1 MLRIQRLRREIGNG
15 GDGTCE
21 ISYMQGRK
29 YPNASET
36 VEPVQGVSNKNLLK
50 NPYNTLN
57 EPVPKAGNRP
67 WMITTDTRG
76 NVFAKS
82 EVKTVKG
89 VTNDTLLKNPYNI
102 LEMPMPTKRVLS
114 LQNIKNINNKV
125 LPNYVTENRGINEV
139 MLQILTMIVD
149 QPVKL
154 ITANLLKILITKNAK
169 EYGYQTQDK
178 VLNALN
184 AFDQV
189 MTYGRRIFRENT
201 LSPDKIPER
210 LRQYVDDYEKRI
222 REIYPNIN
230 GLFPNIAT
238 DLQTAMSELGLMSNG
253 LTRIFEA
260 NNAVDPSNTLTQEQ
274 INAAALSGN
283 VAAAA
288 GAAGAAGALNDPAAA
303 TAAQQA
309 IEVEKQRVYG
319 VIDQLNNNT
328 LTALFAK
335 NLDVVDMTLQNESD
349 MKTVCDFFVNLFQ
362 AGNYDDLRAK
372 VIRIGEMIKQKTL
385 PSDEI
390 KIDQSAKNEL
400 KAGITDPAFIA
411 EIKEQVD
418 NYVSKANDKEYGKE
432 FYDNFG
438 GFFFQPP
445 LAGAAQVA
453 QGGLGRRRVSRNK
466 YRQY

>member
-1 MLRIQRLRREIGNG
+1 MQRLRKDIGNG
-15 GDGTCE
+15 GNGNCE

-29 YPNASET
+29 YPDASET
-36 VEPVQGVSNKNLLK
+36 VEPVQGVSNRNLLK

-57 EPVPKAGNRP
+57 EPVGKVGNRP

-82 EVKTVKG
+82 EVKMVKG

-114 LQNIKNINNKV
+114 MQNIKNINNKV

-189 MTYGRRIFRENT
+189 MSYGRRIFRENT
-201 LSPDKIPER
+201 LTPDKIPER

-238 DLQTAMSELGLMSNG
+238 DLQTAMSELALMSNG

-288 GAAGAAGALNDPAAA
+288 GVALNDPAALA
-303 TAAQQA
+303 AAQQVA
-309 IEVEKQRVYG
+309 TVERQRIDGMIDRLTNKDLTTLFSNNIDIVEV
-319 VIDQLNNNT
+319 
-328 LTALFAK
+328 ALK
-335 NLDVVDMTLQNESD
+335 NQGDIRPVA
-349 MKTVCDFFVNLFQ
+349 DFFLNLFQ
-362 AGNYDDLRAK
+362 SPSYDFLQATVDRVKELIQQK
-372 VIRIGEMIKQKTL
+372 KLDPEEIKFEQDGKKTL
-385 PSDEI
+385 KASITQESSDEVRE
-390 KIDQSAKNEL
+390 A
-400 KAGITDPAFIA
+400 
-411 EIKEQVD
+411 VD
-418 NYVSKANDKEYGKE
+418 NWVAKGDPDFGKE
-432 FYDNFG
+432 FYNSFNS
-438 GFFFQPP
+438 FFFQPQP
-445 LAGAAQVA
+445 AGAVQVA
-453 QGGLGRRRVSRNK
+453 AGRHRVSRNK

>member
-1 MLRIQRLRREIGNG
+1 
-15 GDGTCE
+15 
-21 ISYMQGRK
+21 MQGRK
-29 YPNASET
+29 YPDASET
-36 VEPVQGVSNKNLLK
+36 VEPVQGVSNRNLLK

-57 EPVPKAGNRP
+57 EPVGKVGNRP

-82 EVKTVKG
+82 EVKMVKG

-114 LQNIKNINNKV
+114 MQNIKNINNKV

-154 ITANLLKILITKNAK
+154 ITANLLKILVTKDAK
-169 EYGYQTQDK
+169 VYGYQTQDK

-222 REIYPNIN
+222 KGIYPNIN
-230 GLFPNIAT
+230 GLFPNITT
-238 DLQTAMSELGLMSNG
+238 DLQTAMSELALMSNG

-283 VAAAA
+283 VAAT
-288 GAAGAAGALNDPAAA
+288 GSALNDPAGG

-319 VIDQLNNNT
+319 VINSLTTDTVAKLISDNFKIIEIAANGGPPTKNISAFFEILTGTQSQPYLQAFIIRLNS
-328 LTALFAK
+328 
-335 NLDVVDMTLQNESD
+335 EG
-349 MKTVCDFFVNLFQ
+349 KTSPDT
-362 AGNYDDLRAK
+362 
-372 VIRIGEMIKQKTL
+372 IK
-385 PSDEI
+385 DEI
-390 KIDQSAKNEL
+390 KYDDDIKTDLKSFCTDTVNIDTINEEL
-400 KAGITDPAFIA
+400 SKINNPPNYA
-411 EIKEQVD
+411 EVFKR
-418 NYVSKANDKEYGKE
+418 
-432 FYDNFG
+432 NFG

-445 LAGAAQVA
+445 PAGIVQVA
-453 QGGLGRRRVSRNK
+453 AGRHRVSHNK

>member
-1 MLRIQRLRREIGNG
+1 MLRIQRLRRDIGNG
-15 GDGTCE
+15 GNGNCE
-21 ISYMQGRK
+21 INYMQGRK
-29 YPNASET
+29 FPNAGET

-154 ITANLLKILITKNAK
+154 ITANLLKILVTKDAK
-169 EYGYQTQDK
+169 RFDYQTQDK

-210 LRQYVDDYEKRI
+210 LKQYVDDYEKRI

-274 INAAALSGN
+274 ISAAALSGN

-288 GAAGAAGALNDPAAA
+288 GVALNDPSASLS
-303 TAAQQA
+303 AQQA

-319 VIDQLNNNT
+319 VIDGLTTDTMAKLLADNFSLIDIAANGGPQTNNISAFFEVLTGKENKAT
-328 LTALFAK
+328 LKAFIERLKSEKKISPKEF
-335 NLDVVDMTLQNESD
+335 
-349 MKTVCDFFVNLFQ
+349 
-362 AGNYDDLRAK
+362 G
-372 VIRIGEMIKQKTL
+372 
-385 PSDEI
+385 DEI
-390 KIDQSAKNEL
+390 KYDDDI
-400 KAGITDPAFIA
+400 KAGLKVFCTDIGNVDTINEELSKINNPPNYA
-411 EIKEQVD
+411 EDFKR
-418 NYVSKANDKEYGKE
+418 S
-432 FYDNFG
+432 FG

-445 LAGAAQVA
+445 PAGVVQVA
-453 QGGLGRRRVSRNK
+453 AGRHRVSHNK
-466 YRQY
+466 YRRY

>member
-1 MLRIQRLRREIGNG
+1 MLRIQRLRRDIGNG
-15 GDGTCE
+15 GNGNCE
-21 ISYMQGRK
+21 INYMQGRK

-57 EPVPKAGNRP
+57 EPVPKAGDRP

-82 EVKTVKG
+82 EVKIVKG

-114 LQNIKNINNKV
+114 MQNIKNINNKV

-201 LSPDKIPER
+201 ISPDKIPER

-230 GLFPNIAT
+230 GLFPNIAS

-288 GAAGAAGALNDPAAA
+288 PPAGGPQQPSAADRE
-303 TAAQQA
+303 QKV
-309 IEVEKQRVYG
+309 EEDEKQRVYA
-319 VIDQLNNNT
+319 VIDALTDDSLTEKFKLTLKVVEDALKADAQLRTVNQFFIKLYSSNSVQDLITKIETIRKVGEEKEAEMIITDAIKTDLKSFCTDKNIVKNIDEQVRAFNNKQFST
-328 LTALFAK
+328 DFSLYYG
-335 NLDVVDMTLQNESD
+335 
-349 MKTVCDFFVNLFQ
+349 DFFFH
-362 AGNYDDLRAK
+362 
-372 VIRIGEMIKQKTL
+372 
-385 PSDEI
+385 
-390 KIDQSAKNEL
+390 
-400 KAGITDPAFIA
+400 
-411 EIKEQVD
+411 
-418 NYVSKANDKEYGKE
+418 
-432 FYDNFG
+432 
-438 GFFFQPP
+438 PP
-445 LAGAAQVA
+445 PVGAVQVA
-453 QGGLGRRRVSRNK
+453 AGRHRVSHNK
-466 YRQY
+466 YRKY